1 MEHTSVLNAAVRTQR
16 SGAGLD
22 TERTVTLA
30 ETLRR
35 TLETRIVAGELE
47 PGTRLDEVELAES
60 FGVSRTP
67 VREALRS
74 LAAGGLVEMR
84 SRQGAVVSTI
94 TVAMLIE
101 MFQVMAEMEG
111 LCARLAARRA
121 TPSHRRAMQ
130 ESHDRLIEA
139 LRQGDPVTF
148 YDVNREFHEVIYD
161 ASQAEF
167 VAEQTRSLRN
177 RVAPYRR
184 YVTFQP
190 GRMAATIGEHE
201 RILNAIKAADA
212 DEAQRAMRDHV
223 NLLGDNLTDFIAAL
237 PRTMLRAR

>member
-1 MEHTSVLNAAVRTQR
+1 
-16 SGAGLD
+16 
-22 TERTVTLA
+22 
-30 ETLRR
+30 
-35 TLETRIVAGELE
+35 
-47 PGTRLDEVELAES
+47 
-60 FGVSRTP
+60 
-67 VREALRS
+67 
-74 LAAGGLVEMR
+74 MR
-84 SRQGAVVSTI
+84 SRH
-94 TVAMLIE
+94 
-101 MFQVMAEMEG
+101 
-111 LCARLAARRA
+111 AASRRA
-121 TPSHRRAMQ
+121 TPNHRRAMQ

-139 LRQGDPVTF
+139 LRQGDPGTF

-201 RILNAIKAADA
+201 RIFNAIKAADA

-237 PRTMLRAR
+237 PRTMLRTR